1 MSTGS
6 SLSLFDVNSQP
17 EPSLTDQSTI
27 VPQPTTTCHT
37 YAPNSDW
44 NNCENKNEDYTK
56 YPTPTSHLA
65 SAETAASLAQTTD
78 AVWYPPKY
86 PSPCHYSPPYKPDV
100 SDEIADFT
108 SFYSAVELDPPSP
121 SNQKES
127 IENDEKTDGHSADAD
142 IRMPDQSVDAPNST
156 VKPAH
161 VPSKSQRSV
170 KLDQESVSYYE
181 PVTKPESL
189 FKKPKPMMTDA
200 ITSPM
205 KYVLWPTHSTKT
217 QSGDEVT
224 LLPCDEVDSMTTP
237 ERLDDIQSHQ
247 IVADKENK
255 GWCVKNIAGSLHIA
269 KGNEKS
275 PLVPNS
281 TTTAFAT
288 REVKLTGECRVKV
301 SPLPEKQWFDWSDEC
316 MSSFKHPPSP
326 HQSAE
331 EVTTNLA
338 KPACNITP
346 AGKLF

>member
-1 MSTGS
+1 MR
-6 SLSLFDVNSQP
+6 D
-17 EPSLTDQSTI
+17 PS
-27 VPQPTTTCHT
+27 
-37 YAPNSDW
+37 
-44 NNCENKNEDYTK
+44 
-56 YPTPTSHLA
+56 
-65 SAETAASLAQTTD
+65 
-78 AVWYPPKY
+78 
-86 PSPCHYSPPYKPDV
+86 YSK
-100 SDEIADFT
+100 
-108 SFYSAVELDPPSP
+108 
-121 SNQKES
+121 
-127 IENDEKTDGHSADAD
+127 
-142 IRMPDQSVDAPNST
+142 SVDAPNST

-170 KLDQESVSYYE
+170 KLDQESVSYHKH
-181 PVTKPESL
+181 VTKPESL
-189 FKKPKPMMTDA
+189 FKKPKPVMTDA

-237 ERLDDIQSHQ
+237 ERLDDRQSHQ

-255 GWCVKNIAGSLHIA
+255 GWCGSLQIA
-269 KGNEKS
+269 KGNKKS
-275 PLVPNS
+275 LAPNS

-288 REVKLTGECRVKV
+288 CGVQLIGECRDKV

-338 KPACNITP
+338 KPACNTTP